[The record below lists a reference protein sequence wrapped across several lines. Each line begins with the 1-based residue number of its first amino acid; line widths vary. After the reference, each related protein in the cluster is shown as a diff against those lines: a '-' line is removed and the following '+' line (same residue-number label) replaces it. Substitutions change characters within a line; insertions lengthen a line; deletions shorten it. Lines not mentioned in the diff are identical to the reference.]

1 MTPQKS
7 PGWVLSFT
15 LLGLIW
21 GSSFLFIKE
30 GLEFLSPF
38 GIAFWRTALGAVVM
52 ALIIVIRGH
61 KLPSTLKQW
70 ALIWVGGLLMSG
82 VPAALFGYAQQHVSS
97 ALASILNA
105 STPIFTVIAIMIA
118 FRDEKPKRYVV
129 VGLLI
134 GLVGVGIV
142 LAVWAGFGVN
152 DPLAIGALV
161 LAVTCYGFGTPFTRK
176 FISTMPI
183 SSESAVFVQVSTS
196 ALTMLPLYLSTGP
209 VFVGELSPLPVAS
222 MLILGFIGT
231 GYAYVAYYDI
241 INKVGSAIASSVTYI
256 TPLVG
261 VLLGALLLN
270 ETITWNQPVGGIVIL
285 LGAAIAQGRFN
296 GLVRKK

>member
-21 GSSFLFIKE
+21 GSSFLSIKE

-52 ALIIVIRGH
+52 AVIIVIRRH
-61 KLPSTLKQW
+61 KLPATLKQW

-118 FRDEKPKRYVV
+118 FRDEKPKRHVV

-176 FISTMPI
+176 YISTMSI
-183 SSESAVFVQVSTS
+183 GSESAVFVQVSTS
-196 ALTMLPLYLSTGP
+196 ALTMLPLYLLTGP
-209 VFVGELSPLPVAS
+209 IFVGELTPIPVAS
-222 MLILGFIGT
+222 MLILGFVGT
-231 GYAYVAYYDI
+231 GYAYV
-241 INKVGSAIASSVTYI
+241 VS
-256 TPLVG
+256 
-261 VLLGALLLN
+261 
-270 ETITWNQPVGGIVIL
+270 
-285 LGAAIAQGRFN
+285 RFTSCEPS
-296 GLVRKK
+296 R

>member
-52 ALIIVIRGH
+52 ALIIVIRRH
-61 KLPSTLKQW
+61 KLPATLKQW
-70 ALIWVGGLLMSG
+70 VLIWVGGLLMSG

-129 VGLLI
+129 IGLLI
-134 GLVGVGIV
+134 GLVGVAIV

-176 FISTMPI
+176 YISSMPI

-196 ALTMLPLYLSTGP
+196 ALTMLPLYLATGP
-209 VFVGELSPLPVAS
+209 IFVGELTLLPVAS

-241 INKVGSAIASSVTYI
+241 IHKVGSAIASSVTYI

-261 VLLGALLLN
+261 VFLGAVLLN

-296 GLVRKK
+296 GLVSKK

>member
-7 PGWVLSFT
+7 PGWALSFT

-52 ALIIVIRGH
+52 ALIIVIRRH
-61 KLPSTLKQW
+61 KLPATLKQW
-70 ALIWVGGLLMSG
+70 ATIWVGGLLMSG

-118 FRDEKPKRYVV
+118 FRDEKPKRHVV
-129 VGLLI
+129 AGLLVGLL
-134 GLVGVGIV
+134 GVGIV
-142 LAVWAGFGVN
+142 LGVWAGFGVN

-176 FISTMPI
+176 YISTMPI
-183 SSESAVFVQVSTS
+183 GSESAVFVQVSTS
-196 ALTMLPLYLSTGP
+196 ALTMLPLYLMTGP
-209 VFVGELSPLPVAS
+209 IFVGDLTPIPVVS

-241 INKVGSAIASSVTYI
+241 IHKVGSAIASSVTYI

-270 ETITWNQPVGGIVIL
+270 ETITWNQPVGGLVIL

-296 GLVRKK
+296 GLVSNK